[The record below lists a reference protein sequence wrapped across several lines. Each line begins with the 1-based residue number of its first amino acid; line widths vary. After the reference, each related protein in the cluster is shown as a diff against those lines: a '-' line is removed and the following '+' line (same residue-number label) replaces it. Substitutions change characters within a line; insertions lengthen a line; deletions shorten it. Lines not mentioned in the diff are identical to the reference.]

1 MRFRRNLSGLA
12 GLVALAALT
21 GCGVQGNPQ
30 PPSLEL
36 PRPVNDLKATRKG
49 DRVRLTWTAPRET
62 TDKVRIKEAGKT
74 RVCRSSALPAA
85 MECSEVVPPPAEQAA
100 TSSAASYTD
109 TLPHE
114 LLGQSPAGF
123 TVYTVEVMNPG
134 GRSAGPS
141 NAVKVPMAATL
152 PPPEKIFSQVTA
164 EGPVLSW
171 VVPADQ
177 QGMSL
182 LLPEATKAQSPV
194 SYSYR
199 LYRRDKERP
208 TAAAVIVP
216 IENAFASPRLAQPN
230 LNVRDAGT
238 EWEKTYVYW
247 VTTVTRSSAGGK
259 SVEVEGEDS
268 PPVEVFVHDVFPP
281 AAPTA
286 VEAVASSGGGQSFID
301 LTWTPNNEADL
312 TGYNVY
318 RREAAG
324 QPQKINAELVKTPAF
339 RDANVTA
346 GHTYLYTV
354 SAVDLRGNESGRSEE
369 TSESVPQP

>member
-1 MRFRRNLSGLA
+1 MRFWRHLSGLA
-12 GLVALAALT
+12 GLLALAALA
-21 GCGVQGNPQ
+21 GCGSQGNPL

-36 PRPVNDLKATRKG
+36 PKPVSDLQAARKG
-49 DRVRLTWTAPRET
+49 DRVLLTWSAPRET
-62 TDKVRIKEAGKT
+62 TDKLRIKEAGKT
-74 RVCRSSALPAA
+74 RVCRSTVAPAA
-85 MECSEVVPPPAEQAA
+85 MECIETTELPAGQAA
-100 TSSAASYTD
+100 ASAAVRHTD
-109 TLPHE
+109 TLPRE
-114 LLGQSPAGF
+114 LQEQSPAGF
-123 TVYTVEVMNPG
+123 AVYTVEVTNAR

-141 NAVKVPMAATL
+141 NAVKVPLAATL
-152 PPPEKIFSQVTA
+152 PSPEKLFSQVTA
-164 EGPVLSW
+164 EGPALSW

-177 QGMSL
+177 QGLSL
-182 LLPEATKAQSPV
+182 LLPEAMKARAPV
-194 SYSYR
+194 AYSYR

-216 IENAFASPRLAQPN
+216 IENAFVSPKLAQPN

-247 VTTVTRSSAGGK
+247 VTTVTRLSAEGK
-259 SVEVEGEDS
+259 SVEVEGENS
-268 PPVEVFVHDVFPP
+268 PPVEVLVHDVFPP

-286 VEAVASSGGGQSFID
+286 VQAVASSGGGQSFID

-312 TGYNVY
+312 AGYNVY
-318 RREAAG
+318 RREADG
-324 QPQKINAELVKTPAF
+324 QAQKINAEMVKTPAF

-354 SAVDLRGNESGRSEE
+354 SAVDLRANESGHSEE